1 VNNTTRFYPMLI
13 PLAFVLGLMAGYI
26 TWGRSPALPARAT
39 APSAAPTAASQADTN
54 SPTAENSGPAEPAA
68 AESIP
73 QVVRY
78 DVPIDDDPIL
88 GPESASI
95 TIIEF
100 SDYECPYCRKWHLEV
115 FPLLREKYPDQIR
128 YVFRDFP
135 LTSIHPNAVPA
146 AEAANCANEQGKF
159 WEFNEA
165 LFLMREGLSQQAYE
179 KYAKELGLEM
189 GAFGECIS
197 SGRHQG
203 EVLADLQWAADLGV
217 RSTPTFF
224 LNGIALVG
232 AQPYEV
238 FEQVIE
244 KELAGEIP

>member
-26 TWGRSPALPARAT
+26 TWGRSPDLSARTVAPNDTVSAAALPE
-39 APSAAPTAASQADTN
+39 TN
-54 SPTAENSGPAEPAA
+54 SPPTSNAGSADPVTAQGTPE
-68 AESIP
+68 
-73 QVVRY
+73 VVRY

-88 GPESASI
+88 GPSTAAI

-115 FPLLREKYPDQIR
+115 FPRLRQKYPDQLR
-128 YVFRDFP
+128 FVFRDFP

-146 AEAANCANEQGKF
+146 ANAANCANDQGKF

-165 LFLMREGLSQQAYE
+165 LFSMQAGLNTKAYQM
-179 KYAKELGLEM
+179 YAEELELDMDE
-189 GAFGECIS
+189 FNECFS
-197 SGRHQG
+197 SGRYEA
-203 EVLADLQWAADLGV
+203 EVMADLEWAAQLGV